1 MSSQRVS
8 RRGFF
13 RATAGGLG
21 AAGIAAHTVVLKPR
35 PVEAASSVVPPSD
48 RIGLGIVGVGMQGS
62 GLLRRALSLPGV
74 ECVGAA
80 ELYDGRARLAKE
92 ICGKEIFTTR
102 DYRELLDRPGLDA
115 VIVATPDHWHAKL
128 VEDCCAAGKD
138 VYCEKPMSHVA
149 EEGPRMIAAAKK
161 HERVI
166 QIGSAGISSVVA
178 EKAREIIA
186 SGALGR
192 LTLVEATQGRNSPN
206 GAWQYPVPPDASPE
220 TIDWENWLGKATPR
234 PFDALHWARWRC
246 WIDYGTGVAGD
257 LFVHMLTYIHYVTGT
272 NEPPVRAQSTGGIFR
287 FDDGRDVPDTLST
300 LFTYRDFPV
309 YMRVTQA
316 SSTPREIRFMG
327 THGVLELARGG
338 LTFTPQDGKDG
349 GPSGFARAW
358 PSELRNAY
366 VDQWHEENDP
376 APGQAEVAIDSQR
389 FVAPRGHNASIEHFR
404 DFFTAMRTRGATI
417 EDATFGNNT
426 ALACHMAN
434 HSYFNETIA
443 TWDSEASEI
452 RG

>member
-1 MSSQRVS
+1 MSSQSVT
-8 RRGFF
+8 RRGFLQ
-13 RATAGGLG
+13 ATAGGLG
-21 AAGIAAHTVVLKPR
+21 GLAAGATVLKPR
-35 PVEAASSVVPPSD
+35 TLEASSAEVAPSD
-48 RIGLGIVGVGMQGS
+48 RIGLGIIGVGMQGS

-80 ELYDGRARLAKE
+80 EAYDGRARLAKE
-92 ICGKEIFTTR
+92 ICRKEIFTTR

-149 EEGPRMIAAAKK
+149 EEGLRMVAAAKK
-161 HERVI
+161 HQRVI

-178 EKAREIIA
+178 AKAKELIA
-186 SGALGR
+186 TGTIGR
-192 LTLVEATQGRNSPN
+192 LVLVEATQGRNSPD
-206 GAWQYPVPPDASPE
+206 GAWQYPVPPDASPK
-220 TIDWENWLGKATPR
+220 TIDWETWLGKVSPR
-234 PFDALHWARWRC
+234 PFNPTHWARWRC

-272 NEPPVRAQSTGGIFR
+272 NEPPLRAESTGGIFR

-300 LFTYRDFPV
+300 VYTYRNFPV

-316 SSTPREIRFMG
+316 SSSPRFIRFMG
-327 THGVLELARGG
+327 TEGVLELGRGG
-338 LTFTPQDGKDG
+338 LTFTPQDGRDR
-349 GPSGFARAW
+349 GPSSFAQAW
-358 PSELRNAY
+358 PSELRNEY
-366 VDQWHEENDP
+366 IKQWHEENDP
-376 APGQAEVAIDSQR
+376 KPEDAAASIDSQTY
-389 FVAPRGHNASIEHFR
+389 VAPPGHNASIEHFR
-404 DFFTAMRTRGATI
+404 DFFTAVRNRGGTI

-426 ALACHMAN
+426 SLACHMAN
-434 HSYFNETIA
+434 YAYFNETVA
-443 TWDSEASEI
+443 TWDAEAGQI